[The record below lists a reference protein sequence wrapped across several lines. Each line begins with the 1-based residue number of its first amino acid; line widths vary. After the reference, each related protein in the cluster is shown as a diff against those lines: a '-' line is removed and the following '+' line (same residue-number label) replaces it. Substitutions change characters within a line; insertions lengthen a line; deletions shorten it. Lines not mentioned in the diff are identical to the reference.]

1 MHIHKKAPKAPMPG
15 PGGTGSGGKTGKK
28 AAVCLPEL
36 QLKEIC
42 LQGRAKRGIVKEIRQ
57 TGLPLGASC
66 KNATAVVPEAE
77 DLIRGPHKDR
87 GAYGVD
93 K

>member
-1 MHIHKKAPKAPMPG
+1 M
-15 PGGTGSGGKTGKK
+15 
-28 AAVCLPEL
+28 
-36 QLKEIC
+36 KEIG
-42 LQGRAKRGIVKEIRQ
+42 LQGRAKRGIVKGIRQ
-57 TGLPLGASC
+57 TGQSLGVSC

-77 DLIRGPHKDR
+77 DLIRGSHKDR